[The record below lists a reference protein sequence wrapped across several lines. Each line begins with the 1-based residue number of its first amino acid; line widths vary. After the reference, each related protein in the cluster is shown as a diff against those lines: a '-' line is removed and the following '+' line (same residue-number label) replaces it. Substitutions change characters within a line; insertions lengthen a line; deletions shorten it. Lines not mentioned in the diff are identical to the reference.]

1 MVQIRKRSAHLAA
14 QNKLTS
20 ATSNLLESDDSHD
33 SELDE
38 EDSDDDEDYNP
49 EAAASAEIEIDE
61 DNSDQSDSDGTSS
74 GSENIASKLGL
85 NIAVEDS
92 DKDHSNDASE
102 FNAYLVRDKDSALTN
117 PLLAY
122 IDNSYSSQRCFLNQP
137 DLWHCMRFARS
148 IQSLRSLTA
157 SSSLSADL
165 TAWRR
170 LFDEAFGD
178 NRPPA
183 LALSSQELAD
193 YLPRGFAD
201 YDSSM
206 NNGEDFSIPYSI
218 VRTGEQESEIKR
230 LPLLGA
236 DAQAGLA
243 FAGGRIRC
251 LTWLPPDPSLGPA
264 QPQLLLVCPD
274 WPELEADTDERIRRR
289 RHHGT
294 VQIWRVGPDGDE
306 LSISACLCHEFGPIV
321 ACAWLPSPPPS
332 TADMSRQQHR
342 ARPIYI
348 ALACASDG
356 LIRVA
361 QLPTIQ
367 RLISAG
373 KSSTTTKTQPAPIA
387 EPLGPCLSL
396 GLASLVTPS
405 DSSTGSDEDSSSQLL
420 RYGRPICLEVQSDC
434 QPGLVLAGFSSGLC
448 AAWHLDCVQ
457 FRDRGSADVQG
468 LRYSP
473 KLAYLNASRIWLAS
487 PSRAPVLAMR
497 LEPESGDT
505 LAVSCADRRV
515 RLFSLSQLTG
525 TQPAQLLRLPRHS
538 MARDLSWCSHGVLLC
553 ANELCRA
560 PGESSAAG
568 ASCLSSHPLATGHS
582 VSLDETTQSAW
593 RLAHSCLRDGL
604 AMARLGGQ
612 IRVIQLA
619 PALLHHCRRG
629 QRRNPMQVVHRAT
642 PTRPWLAASLIQQ
655 ASPVAS
661 AKAASCRR
669 CSTSGARCYTCV
681 RATHR
686 LLLSLP
692 PLSTNRQAKLPPLA
706 ELEQPQLYP
715 MHLAQCLEW
724 SRSPSQSNWLA
735 VGFNCGL
742 IRLARVEHLD
752 DAPAYGPLVDAYY
765 EMKTELFDKC
775 LAEIVELAQAKS
787 SPARSSVERRGRPRR
802 KNKPNEKKQKKPPPP
817 KMPTTT
823 TGTSKRRGRPPKHRP
838 PSSPPIIK
846 ERQQQQ
852 HPTEASQASS
862 SLTLIEN
869 SVGKASKAKGR
880 ISQSLLALAN
890 IPAPKITV
898 LSASSS
904 TSISAALASRELSPP
919 SIRANSKL
927 TTTETTG
934 KTSSSNVA
942 KSTTSTNSIV
952 KQSTSS
958 SVEKSKSNVE
968 TLTSSNVEKSITPSS
983 VENLNLNLETSTSSN
998 FKKSAPSCVE
1008 KSTPSNVE
1016 KSTPSNVEK
1025 STSSNVEKSTSSNVE
1040 KSTPSNV
1047 EKSTPSN
1054 VEKSTPSNV
1063 EKSTPSSVEKST
1075 PSNVEKSTPS
1085 SVEKSAP
1092 SNVEK
1097 STPSNVGK
1105 STPSNVEKSTPS
1117 SGEKSTS
1124 SSVEKS
1130 TPSDLKKPK
1139 TNVET
1144 STSVVGK
1151 STPSRVGT
1159 STLSSSVDKTVSYV
1173 VRLSSPSAS
1182 SSTSATSA
1190 KVMSSASPT
1199 FERQAATKVAT
1210 VAPSTVSAS
1219 VSSKIRVSIVDLS
1232 SSAAAVSPST
1242 ISKAP
1247 AKSSTVVALS
1257 PSTISKTP
1265 IESSNVDASSIS
1277 SSSQLPTDADK
1288 STVVKQ
1294 SERQESTPAARKPGR
1309 KRKQPQSADAEADA
1323 GAAASAR
1330 KRRAS
1335 RKISTSTAFSRAGGS
1350 GGVFKYSAEQ
1360 MAQMVDRIRQFEQNP
1375 ESLFVELEGD
1385 SAAGSGTAAG
1395 VGGGATPSSRARGR
1409 GRGRGRGP
1417 GS

>member
-1 MVQIRKRSAHLAA
+1 RR
-14 QNKLTS
+14 
-20 ATSNLLESDDSHD
+20 
-33 SELDE
+33 
-38 EDSDDDEDYNP
+38 
-49 EAAASAEIEIDE
+49 
-61 DNSDQSDSDGTSS
+61 
-74 GSENIASKLGL
+74 
-85 NIAVEDS
+85 
-92 DKDHSNDASE
+92 
-102 FNAYLVRDKDSALTN
+102 
-117 PLLAY
+117 
-122 IDNSYSSQRCFLNQP
+122 FLNQP
-137 DLWHCMRFARS
+137 DLWHCMRFSRS

-157 SSSLSADL
+157 SSSSSADS

-201 YDSSM
+201 YDGSM
-206 NNGEDFSIPYSI
+206 NSGEDLSIPYSI

-274 WPELEADTDERIRRR
+274 WPELEADTDEQIRRR

-332 TADMSRQQHR
+332 TADISRQQHR
-342 ARPIYI
+342 TRPIYI

-361 QLPTIQ
+361 QLPTIE

-373 KSSTTTKTQPAPIA
+373 KSSTTTQTQPAPIA
-387 EPLGPCLSL
+387 EPLGPFLSL

-538 MARDLSWCSHGVLLC
+538 MA
-553 ANELCRA
+553 
-560 PGESSAAG
+560 
-568 ASCLSSHPLATGHS
+568 
-582 VSLDETTQSAW
+582 SLDETTQSAW

-612 IRVIQLA
+612 IRVIQLP

-629 QRRNPMQVVHRAT
+629 QRRNPMQAVHRAT

-655 ASPVAS
+655 ASPAAS

-765 EMKTELFDKC
+765 EINTELFDKC

-787 SPARSSVERRGRPRR
+787 SPAKTSVERRGRPRR
-802 KNKPNEKKQKKPPPP
+802 KIKPNEKKQKKPPPP
-817 KMPTTT
+817 KMPTTTTTT

-852 HPTEASQASS
+852 QQQNPTEASQASS

-869 SVGKASKAKGR
+869 SVGKAKGR

-890 IPAPKITV
+890 IPAPMITV

-927 TTTETTG
+927 AATETTG

-942 KSTTSTNSIV
+942 KSTTSTNSIF

-958 SVEKSKSNVE
+958 SVEKSKSNVG
-968 TLTSSNVEKSITPSS
+968 TLTSSY
-983 VENLNLNLETSTSSN
+983 

-1008 KSTPSNVE
+1008 KSTP
-1016 KSTPSNVEK
+1016 
-1025 STSSNVEKSTSSNVE
+1025 SNVE

-1063 EKSTPSSVEKST
+1063 EKSTPSNVEKST

-1085 SVEKSAP
+1085 
-1092 SNVEK
+1092 NVE
-1097 STPSNVGK
+1097 K

-1117 SGEKSTS
+1117 NVEKSTPSNVEKSTSSSVKKSTS

-1130 TPSDLKKPK
+1130 TPSDLEKPK

-1182 SSTSATSA
+1182 SSTSTTSA

-1199 FERQAATKVAT
+1199 FERQAATKVST

-1232 SSAAAVSPST
+1232 SSVAAVSPST

-1277 SSSQLPTDADK
+1277 SASQLPTDADK
-1288 STVVKQ
+1288 STVAKQ

-1335 RKISTSTAFSRAGGS
+1335 RKISTSTAFSRVGGS

-1360 MAQMVDRIRQFEQNP
+1360 MAQMLDRIRQFEQNP

-1395 VGGGATPSSRARGR
+1395 
-1409 GRGRGRGP
+1409 
-1417 GS
+1417 